1 MVLSVLDL
9 SIKVIL
15 HQMKEKKS
23 LNLALFGRLIRFAIP
38 YKGYFIIAVICIV
51 SLSVLGPLRPYFI
64 GEMVDKY
71 IVRSQNKSMLLFWSL
86 VIVGILILESGLQL
100 VNSYFSNLLAQSVIR
115 DLRRKIFKH
124 LLSFRM
130 RYFDKTPIGAIVT
143 RVVSDLE
150 AITEVFSAGI
160 MDISGDLISL
170 VFILTLMFL
179 NNWELSLMTLIPI
192 PFLIF
197 ATRIFARAMRE
208 SFQLERVQVTKL
220 NTFVQERLTGMSIVQ
235 LFNRQDQEFDKFQ
248 EINKGHRQAHVN
260 AVWANSIF
268 FPIVELLSSLSVA
281 FLLVWGA
288 LNVSGKS
295 NVQIREMYGQIIA
308 FTLWIYQLYRPIR
321 QLADKFN
328 ILQRGTVRAERI
340 FEILDQQ
347 ENVQEKG
354 SIKTFDFNQDIH
366 FKNVS
371 FAYNDEDYVL
381 KNIDLIIKKGQTVA
395 FVGATG
401 AGKSTIV
408 NLIGRFYEY
417 QKGEILI
424 GNKNINDIELNY
436 LRNNIAI
443 VLQDV
448 FLFSDTILN
457 NITLG
462 DPTISKEAVISA
474 AKAVGAH
481 EFICRL
487 PNDYEYQIGERGG
500 VLSVG
505 QRQLLAFIRAYVYNP
520 HILILDEATSSVDNE
535 SEEMIQKATGQLTK
549 GRTSIVIAH
558 RLSTIQ
564 QADCIVVLDKGR
576 IIETGNHRDLVQ
588 KRGYYHKLYE
598 MQFFNNEENE
608 TI

>member
-1 MVLSVLDL
+1 
-9 SIKVIL
+9 
-15 HQMKEKKS
+15 MKEKKS
-23 LNLALFGRLIRFAIP
+23 LNLSLFGRLVRYAIP
-38 YKGYFIIAVICIV
+38 YKKYFAISVFCIV
-51 SLSVLGPLRPYFI
+51 SLSILGPLRPYFI
-64 GEMVDKY
+64 GGMVDKY
-71 IVRSQNKSMLLFWSL
+71 IIKSQNESMLLFWAL
-86 VIVGILILESGLQL
+86 VIVAILMLESVLQL
-100 VNSYFSNLLAQSVIR
+100 TSSYFSNLLAQSVIR
-115 DLRRKIFKH
+115 DLRRKIFQH

-150 AITEVFSAGI
+150 AITEVFSAGL

-170 VFILTLMFL
+170 VFILTLMFF

-192 PFLIF
+192 PLLII
-197 ATRIFARAMRE
+197 ATRIFARVMRE

-235 LFNRQDQEFDKFQ
+235 LFNRQNQEFEKFQ

-268 FPIVELLSSLSVA
+268 FPVVELLSSLSVA

-295 NVQIREMYGQIIA
+295 NIEIREMYGQIIA

-347 ENVQEKG
+347 ENVQETG
-354 SIKTFDFNQDIH
+354 VVNSYNFDQDIH
-366 FKNVS
+366 FKDVS
-371 FAYNDEDYVL
+371 FAYNNEDYVL
-381 KNIDLIIKKGQTVA
+381 KNIDLAIKKGQTVA

-408 NLIGRFYEY
+408 NLLGRFYEY

-424 GNKNINDIELNY
+424 GDKNINEFELNY
-436 LRNNIAI
+436 LRSNIAI

-448 FLFSDTILN
+448 FLFSDSILN

-462 DPTISKEAVISA
+462 DPGISKEAVIEA

-487 PNDYEYQIGERGG
+487 PNDYDYEIGERGG

-520 HILILDEATSSVDNE
+520 LILILDEATSSVDNE
-535 SEEMIQKATGQLTK
+535 SEEMIQKATEQLTK

-564 QADCIVVLDKGR
+564 QADCIVVLDKGK
-576 IIETGNHRDLVQ
+576 IVETGSHRDLV
-588 KRGYYHKLYE
+588 RNGGYYHKLYE
-598 MQFFNNEENE
+598 MQFFNNETNE

>member
-1 MVLSVLDL
+1 
-9 SIKVIL
+9 
-15 HQMKEKKS
+15 MKEKKS
-23 LNLALFGRLIRFAIP
+23 LNLSLFGRLVRYAIP
-38 YKGYFIIAVICIV
+38 YKKYFSISVFCIV
-51 SLSVLGPLRPYFI
+51 SLSILGPLRPYFI
-64 GEMVDKY
+64 GGMVDKY
-71 IVRSQNKSMLLFWSL
+71 IIKSQNESMLLFWAL
-86 VIVGILILESGLQL
+86 VIVAILMLESVLQL
-100 VNSYFSNLLAQSVIR
+100 TSSYFSNLLAQSVIR
-115 DLRRKIFKH
+115 DLRRKIFQH

-150 AITEVFSAGI
+150 AITEVFSAGL

-170 VFILTLMFL
+170 GFILTLMFF

-192 PFLIF
+192 PLLII
-197 ATRIFARAMRE
+197 ATRIFARVMRE

-235 LFNRQDQEFDKFQ
+235 LFNRQNQEFEKFQ

-268 FPIVELLSSLSVA
+268 FPVVELLSSLSVA

-295 NVQIREMYGQIIA
+295 NIEIREMYGQIIA

-347 ENVQEKG
+347 ENVQETG
-354 SIKTFDFNQDIH
+354 VVNSYNFDQDIH

-371 FAYNDEDYVL
+371 FAYNNEDYVL
-381 KNIDLIIKKGQTVA
+381 KNIDLAIKKGQTVA

-408 NLIGRFYEY
+408 NLLGRFYEY

-424 GNKNINDIELNY
+424 GDKNINEFELNY
-436 LRNNIAI
+436 LRSNIAI

-448 FLFSDTILN
+448 FLFSDSILN

-462 DPTISKEAVISA
+462 DPGISKEAVIEA

-487 PNDYEYQIGERGG
+487 PNDYDYEIGERGG

-520 HILILDEATSSVDNE
+520 LILILDEATSSVDNE
-535 SEEMIQKATGQLTK
+535 SEEMIQKATEQLTK

-564 QADCIVVLDKGR
+564 QADCIVVLDKGK
-576 IIETGNHRDLVQ
+576 IVETGSHRDLVRN
-588 KRGYYHKLYE
+588 RGYYHKLYE
-598 MQFFNNEENE
+598 MQFFNNETNE